1 MSNRPLFY
9 LVKKSKSY
17 LSWRPYEGFMDFG
30 SVCVDVISDREFVL
44 YQGGCIEVQKL
55 GRKYYVPLPPKALR
69 EGYYELV
76 EEKDG
81 KYRFILQ
88 EQG

>member
-1 MSNRPLFY
+1 MSDRPVFY

-17 LSWRPYEGFMDFG
+17 LSWRPYENFMNFD
-30 SVCVDVISDREFVL
+30 SVCIDVVNDHEFVL
-44 YQGGCIEVQKL
+44 YEGKCVEVQRL
-55 GRKYYVPLPPKALR
+55 GKKCYIPLSYKTLK

-88 EQG
+88 RQE

>member
-17 LSWRPYEGFMDFG
+17 LSWRPYENFMNFD
-30 SVCVDVISDREFVL
+30 SVCIDIISDREFVIYEGKCL
-44 YQGGCIEVQKL
+44 EVQKL
-55 GRKYYVPLPPKALR
+55 GRKYYVPLPPKALK

-81 KYRFILQ
+81 RYRFILQ
-88 EQG
+88 EQE